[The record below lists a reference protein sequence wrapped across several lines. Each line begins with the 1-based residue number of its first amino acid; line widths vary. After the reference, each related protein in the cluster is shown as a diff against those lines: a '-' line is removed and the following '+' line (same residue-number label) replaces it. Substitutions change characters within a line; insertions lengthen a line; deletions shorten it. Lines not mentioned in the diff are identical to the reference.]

1 MTNVYMAKF
10 IDGVID
16 TVSIWEN
23 LETALSYDSS
33 LVQVSMMAG
42 SGMTLDNIP
51 EIPFDDEQEN
61 DIESEDP

>member
-1 MTNVYMAKF
+1 MTNVYMAQL

-23 LETALSYDSS
+23 LETALAYDSS

-51 EIPFDDEQEN
+51 EIPVDDEQGNNLEN
-61 DIESEDP
+61 EGP